1 MNTDLWHELALA
13 ISLVFIIEGILP
25 FLYPSRWRRMVAML
39 ARTDNRT
46 MRMMGLSSMLI
57 GLALLYL
64 INN

>member
-1 MNTDLWHELALA
+1 MSSDLWHELALA

-25 FLYPSRWRRMVAML
+25 FLYPSRWRRMVATL

-46 MRMMGLSSMLI
+46 MRIMGLTSMLL